1 MTNKRILAL
10 IGTILALIIVLGAT
24 VALAQEPD
32 GADPDSGTEEV
43 PSLPFPGK
51 FGHRGF
57 LGLPEDLTP
66 KDELL
71 ANALGISVDDLA
83 NAQEEARI
91 AAIEQAVDAGLLTQ
105 EQADQILEGNFG
117 FRGFGMFGHH
127 GFGHHGFGPLGDDGI
142 DFDALLADALGISVE
157 DLQAARDEAHA
168 AAMAELVDGGYLTQE
183 QADLMVA
190 RQALREYIDGD
201 ALMVEALGIS
211 PADLQAARDE
221 GTSLPALLEELG
233 LTYAELAQAKQDA
246 YEAAVQQAVDDNVLT
261 QEQADQILSGGGIG
275 GRGFSGPGGF
285 GRHGGSGGFG
295 GNGGFRGFGPLGRGT
310 APAGMNI

>member
-1 MTNKRILAL
+1 ILV
-10 IGTILALIIVLGAT
+10 LIIALGAT

-51 FGHRGF
+51 FGRGGF
-57 LGLPEDLTP
+57 PGLPEDLTP
-66 KDELL
+66 KGELL
-71 ANALGISVDDLA
+71 ANALGITVDDLA
-83 NAQEEARI
+83 EAQEEARI
-91 AAIEQAVDAGLLTQ
+91 AAIEQAVDAGLLTR

-127 GFGHHGFGPLGDDGI
+127 GFGHHGFGPLGGDGI
-142 DFDALLADALGISVE
+142 DFDALLADALDISVE

-168 AAMAELVDGGYLTQE
+168 AAIAELVDGGYLTQE

-201 ALMVEALGIS
+201 ALMAEALGIS
-211 PADLQAARDE
+211 PADLQAAREE
-221 GTSLPALLEELG
+221 GTSLS
-233 LTYAELAQAKQDA
+233 
-246 YEAAVQQAVDDNVLT
+246 DNVLT
-261 QEQADQILSGGGIG
+261 QEQADQILSSGGIG

-285 GRHGGSGGFG
+285 GRHGGPGGFG
-295 GNGGFRGFGPLGRGT
+295 GNGGFRGFGPLGGGT